1 MDDSSLQ
8 QFKLIFSK
16 FAKPEELLHSSKID
30 ENDSSLVVSNSES
43 NVVNN
48 DNDDDD
54 DINENKISKKKKKL
68 MSRLSVAE
76 LKQLVARPDVVE
88 AHDVTSSDPRLLVYL
103 KAYRNTVPVPRHWCH
118 KRKYLQGKRGVEKA
132 PFQLPDFIAETGISK
147 IRDTLLESEDKK
159 RGKSKAREK
168 IQPKTGKIDID
179 YQVLHDAFFK
189 FQTKPKF
196 TNHGEIYYEGK
207 ENEVQIKEKKP
218 GCFSAD
224 LKEALGFEDG
234 QPPPWLINMQRY
246 GPPPSY
252 PLMRL
257 PGLNAPIPA
266 GSSFGYQP
274 GQWGKPPVDE
284 YGQPLY
290 GDVFGSLVDTTNDI
304 VEVDKVSRWGE
315 VTVLEVESEEEDDD
329 DEEDFEG
336 GKYGDGDDMSG
347 IETPS
352 TIDGMSTVNSGIETP
367 DTIDLRKRQGGEE
380 TPDVYNSGPPQELY
394 HVIQEKKNSV
404 AGGNQLFGSDRTY
417 ALPGKG
423 DVELSMN
430 PEDIE
435 SQLRDKDNIKDVYDN
450 SISDTHENE
459 GEDSTNG
466 KRKKRVDSDAAS
478 KRFKDFKF

>member
-1 MDDSSLQ
+1 MDDSTLE

-16 FAKPEELLHSSKID
+16 FAKPEELLLDISKID
-30 ENDSSLVVSNSES
+30 DNDLNLVVSNSS
-43 NVVNN
+43 DNNNN
-48 DNDDDD
+48 DVDNN
-54 DINENKISKKKKKL
+54 NENKISKKKKKL

-147 IRDTLLESEDKK
+147 IRDTLLEAEDKK

-196 TNHGEIYYEGK
+196 TKHGEIYYEGK
-207 ENEVQIKEKKP
+207 ENEVHIKEKKP
-218 GCFSAD
+218 GNFSAE

-246 GPPPSY
+246 GPPPAY

-290 GDVFGSLVDTTNDI
+290 GDVFGSLVDTTQDI
-304 VEVDKVSRWGE
+304 VEVDKISRWGE
-315 VTVLEVESEEEDDD
+315 ITVLEVESEEEDEDDD
-329 DEEDFEG
+329 DEYKGD
-336 GKYGDGDDMSG
+336 GKYGDGDNMSG

-380 TPDVYNSGPPQELY
+380 TPDVYTSGPPQELY
-394 HVIQEKKNSV
+394 HIIQEKKNSV
-404 AGGNQLFGSDRTY
+404 SGGNQLFGSDRTY
-417 ALPGKG
+417 VLPGKG
-423 DVELSMN
+423 DVQLSMN
-430 PEDIE
+430 PDDIE
-435 SQLRDKDNIKDVYDN
+435 DLLRDKDNINYVYDN
-450 SISDTHENE
+450 SNNDTHDND
-459 GEDSTNG
+459 GEESTNG
-466 KRKKRVDSDAAS
+466 KRKKRVDSAVAS
-478 KRFKDFKF
+478 KKFKDFKF